1 MVWKISVSIA
11 LSIGLTLG
19 AGGPAD
25 PLADL
30 VEELRAQ
37 NPTLRQLRSEVA
49 AAEQRVAPAGA
60 LPNPMITVGG
70 MSIGGPVPGAELGR
84 EEMAQL
90 GVGLVQG
97 LSFPG
102 KLRWGR
108 EVARQE
114 VAVREARLRAVEVE
128 LIRQLKDRYYELA
141 FLERWR
147 EVLLQSQ
154 RILQVL
160 QAGAQALY
168 VTGRENQ
175 QSVLRAQS
183 ELTRLQSELL
193 DLERMRGEV
202 IAQLNALLGREP
214 QRPWTVA
221 TSLPV
226 PGAGAPADGSL
237 GSSSGPDLG
246 LPPESDLYEWAQARN
261 PELQE
266 VRAMLERDD
275 RMVARM
281 RRDLYPDLTLM
292 AGYWNRGGLP
302 PLYEIRIGLEIPVFW
317 KRKEA
322 PRIEEALQMK
332 AADEALLQAR
342 WLDVAQRIREA
353 YLQATTAAQTWRL
366 YRSTLL
372 PQLQTT
378 LDSGLAAYRVGRLTF
393 VQVLETWQALLAAE
407 VETARQLKAF
417 YQARARLEA
426 LVGGGEGFGNSG
438 VRELSSSAD
447 GQAQTPVGIRTTP
460 SGEGSPNSR
469 TAGIPSSRI
478 PGTAP

>member
-1 MVWKISVSIA
+1 MVRRTAILIV
-11 LSIGLTLG
+11 LLIGWTLG
-19 AGGPAD
+19 AGGLVSAAPSPAD
-25 PLADL
+25 PLASL

-37 NPTLRQLRSEVA
+37 NPMLRQLRSEVEA
-49 AAEQRVAPAGA
+49 ARQRVAPAGT

-70 MSIGGPVPGAELGR
+70 MSIRQPVPGAELGR
-84 EEMAQL
+84 EEMAQQ
-90 GVGLVQG
+90 GIGIVQG

-102 KLRWGR
+102 KLRLSQ

-141 FLERWR
+141 FLNRWR

-168 VTGRENQ
+168 VTGQESQ
-175 QSVLRAQS
+175 QSVLRVQS

-193 DLERMRGEV
+193 DLERMQGEV

-214 QRPWTVA
+214 QSPWTVPA
-221 TSLPV
+221 ELPPPGTGKAVTSDDDPEL
-226 PGAGAPADGSL
+226 
-237 GSSSGPDLG
+237 
-246 LPPESDLYEWAQARN
+246 LPPESTLYEWAQARN

-281 RRDLYPDLTLM
+281 RRDLYPDLMLM
-292 AGYWNRGGLP
+292 AGYFNRGGLP
-302 PLYEIRIGLEIPVFW
+302 PLYEIRIGLEVPVFF
-317 KRKEA
+317 KRKEV

-332 AADEALLQAR
+332 AADEAMLQAR
-342 WLDVAQRIREA
+342 WLDVSQRIREA
-353 YLQATTAAQTWRL
+353 YLQAMTAAQVWRL
-366 YRSTLL
+366 YQSTLL
-372 PQLQTT
+372 PQLRTT
-378 LDSGLAAYRVGRLTF
+378 LDSGLATYRVGKLAF

-417 YQARARLEA
+417 HQARARLEA
-426 LVGGGEGFGNSG
+426 LVGE
-438 VRELSSSAD
+438 
-447 GQAQTPVGIRTTP
+447 Q
-460 SGEGSPNSR
+460 
-469 TAGIPSSRI
+469 
-478 PGTAP
+478 

>member
-1 MVWKISVSIA
+1 MVRTAFVLIV
-11 LSIGLTLG
+11 LLTGLTLG
-19 AGGPAD
+19 GGAAAQMASGPPD
-25 PLADL
+25 LASL
-30 VEELRAQ
+30 IEELRAQ
-37 NPTLRQLRSEVA
+37 NPMLRQLRAEIA
-49 AAEQRVAPAGA
+49 AARQRIDPAGT

-70 MSIGGPVPGAELGR
+70 MSVGRPVPGAELGR
-84 EEMAQL
+84 AEMAQQ
-90 GVGLVQG
+90 GVGLVQD

-102 KLRWGR
+102 KLRLSQ

-168 VTGRENQ
+168 VTGQESQ
-175 QSVLRAQS
+175 QSVLRVQS

-193 DLERMRGEV
+193 DLERMRAEV
-202 IAQLNALLGREP
+202 VAQLNALLGREP
-214 QRPWTVA
+214 RRPWTVPVELP
-221 TSLPV
+221 SPV
-226 PGAGAPADGSL
+226 PRKAAASEDDPAL
-237 GSSSGPDLG
+237 
-246 LPPESDLYEWAQARN
+246 LPPEATLYEWAQARN

-292 AGYWNRGGLP
+292 AGYFNRGGLP
-302 PLYEIRIGLEIPVFW
+302 PLYEVRIGLELPVFF
-317 KRKEA
+317 KRKEV

-332 AADEALLQAR
+332 AADEAMLQAR

-353 YLQATTAAQTWRL
+353 YLQATTAAQVWRL
-366 YRSTLL
+366 YQSTLL
-372 PQLQTT
+372 PQLRTT
-378 LDSGLAAYRVGRLTF
+378 LDSGLATYRVGKLAF

-407 VETARQLKAF
+407 VETARQLKTF

-426 LVGGGEGFGNSG
+426 LVGESWD
-438 VRELSSSAD
+438 R
-447 GQAQTPVGIRTTP
+447 
-460 SGEGSPNSR
+460 
-469 TAGIPSSRI
+469 
-478 PGTAP
+478 